1 MNVLLSGNDIVVTVF
16 GGADA
21 ESLRIITIYIDEGI
35 GGMISQEKKA
45 VVGSPVT
52 YTNMAIGL
60 TGSKFVMVKG
70 TFTDNSVVL
79 LKNTKL
85 VFS

>member
-1 MNVLLSGNDIVVTVF
+1 
-16 GGADA
+16 
-21 ESLRIITIYIDEGI
+21 
-35 GGMISQEKKA
+35 MISQEKKA
-45 VVGSPVT
+45 VAGSPIT